1 MTKLL
6 MVYRKNLSYCSGY
19 MISIRLFTL
28 GFQLNECSAYPI
40 LYNKKPLPYLVRVL
54 KKQGG
59 DILSHKI
66 VVPSALTGLTALFG
80 MGRGEA
86 RRYNHLKS
94 LHLHNL
100 SIQIIS
106 A

>member
-1 MTKLL
+1 
-6 MVYRKNLSYCSGY
+6 

-80 MGRGEA
+80 MGRGEP

>member
-1 MTKLL
+1 M
-6 MVYRKNLSYCSGY
+6 
-19 MISIRLFTL
+19 
-28 GFQLNECSAYPI
+28 
-40 LYNKKPLPYLVRVL
+40 VRVL

-80 MGRGEA
+80 MGRGEP

-94 LHLHNL
+94 LPIASVINITDQQSNMLT
-100 SIQIIS
+100 
-106 A
+106 